1 MREDYNIVIVT
12 LARRAPYGIREY
24 FLVLSGISPL
34 YLQRAYPGHKESRQD
49 GCDLAALG
57 SGFR

>member
-12 LARRAPYGIREY
+12 FAGRAPYGIREY
-24 FLVLSGISPL
+24 FLVLSEISPL
-34 YLQRAYPGHKESRQD
+34 YLQRAYPGHKESRRD

>member
-12 LARRAPYGIREY
+12 FARKAQYGIWEY
-24 FLVLSGISPL
+24 FLALSEISPL
-34 YLQRAYPGHKESRQD
+34 YLQRVYLGHKESRQD